1 VNRRRLSLWFVV
13 LPLATAGCATR
24 ADFLQLKQELR
35 ETRAL
40 VADQQVAIDG
50 LRRRM
55 EILRGDVSGGRGGG
69 GAPSGTVMQRVNS
82 LDARVTALEDRRGG
96 YVAPPP
102 LSTAVPTP
110 TETPLAAETPPTE
123 EEAAAE
129 ATPRPVSGMDSALSR
144 EEASLPE
151 GQVETEYRAALALV
165 RDQRCNQAV
174 PKLRDLIRR
183 NPKNALADNA
193 QYWIGSCYYS
203 QRDYSRAIIE
213 LNDLVLKYPKGD
225 RVPAA
230 LLLMADAFA
239 DSGDKI
245 DARLVLQK
253 LVSQHGSAP
262 EAEQARRKLQT
273 LGE

>member
-1 VNRRRLSLWFVV
+1 MISRRRLLWVV
-13 LPLATAGCATR
+13 LLPLAAVGCATR
-24 ADFLQLKQELR
+24 ADYLQIKQELR

-55 EILRGDVSGGRGGG
+55 EILRGDMGGGRAGS
-69 GAPSGTVMQRVNS
+69 GAPSGTVLQRMNS
-82 LDARVTALEDRRGG
+82 LDARVTALEDRRG
-96 YVAPPP
+96 VIP
-102 LSTAVPTP
+102 PTP
-110 TETPLAAETPPTE
+110 TATETPLANETPPGAEAATPE
-123 EEAAAE
+123 PTPIQASGMDAALNREEAA
-129 ATPRPVSGMDSALSR
+129 
-144 EEASLPE
+144 LPE
-151 GQVETEYRAALALV
+151 GQVENEYREALGLV
-165 RDQRCNQAV
+165 RERRCNQAV

-183 NPKNALADNA
+183 NPKNAIADNA

-253 LVSQHGSAP
+253 LISQHGSAP
-262 EAEQARRKLQT
+262 EAEQARRKLQA
-273 LGE
+273 LGD

>member
-1 VNRRRLSLWFVV
+1 M
-13 LPLATAGCATR
+13 AGCATR
-24 ADFLQLKQELR
+24 ADYLQLKQELR

-40 VADQQVAIDG
+40 VADQQVAVDG

-55 EILRGDVSGGRGGG
+55 EILRGDMGGGRGGS
-69 GAPSGTVMQRVNS
+69 APSGTVLQRMNS
-82 LDARVTALEDRRGG
+82 LDARVTALEDRRG
-96 YVAPPP
+96 VIPPTP
-102 LSTAVPTP
+102 VPTA
-110 TETPLAAETPPTE
+110 TETPLAAETPPGSE
-123 EEAAAE
+123 SAE
-129 ATPRPVSGMDSALSR
+129 PEPTPVPASGMDAALSR

-151 GQVETEYRAALALV
+151 GQVENEYREALGLV
-165 RDQRCNQAV
+165 RERRCNQAV

-183 NPKNALADNA
+183 NPKSAIADNA

-253 LVSQHGSAP
+253 LISQHGSAP
-262 EAEQARRKLQT
+262 EADQARRKLQA